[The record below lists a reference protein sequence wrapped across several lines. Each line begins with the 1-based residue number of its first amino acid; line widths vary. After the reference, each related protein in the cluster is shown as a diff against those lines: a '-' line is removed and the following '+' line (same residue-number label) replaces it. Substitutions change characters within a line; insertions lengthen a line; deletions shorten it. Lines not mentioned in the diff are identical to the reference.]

1 MAVTRLAMAGPGADE
16 LERPALVRARWAGSS
31 ESMEG
36 GRALTAAE
44 ALRLTLLDREY
55 EALAGVT
62 AAQVRGATALVPM
75 PWLGWL
81 TCEGE
86 GPDLTADGLA
96 RAWAVTELRP
106 VTAPSVAAPIPPA
119 ARRASGTRE
128 AGVLLTRLPGIDLL
142 VRRKTGVPLI
152 NLGLYAPKLLAD
164 PPAQAGLGA
173 LLVRSALRG
182 AGGLDP
188 AALAY
193 AFERLGGTLSPSAA
207 SDWLGFATSVL
218 SEHLAEAA
226 ALLQLVR
233 LAPSR
238 GGSVRRSGGS

>member
-1 MAVTRLAMAGPGADE
+1 
-16 LERPALVRARWAGSS
+16 
-31 ESMEG
+31 
-36 GRALTAAE
+36 
-44 ALRLTLLDREY
+44 
-55 EALAGVT
+55 
-62 AAQVRGATALVPM
+62 
-75 PWLGWL
+75 
-81 TCEGE
+81 
-86 GPDLTADGLA
+86 
-96 RAWAVTELRP
+96 
-106 VTAPSVAAPIPPA
+106 
-119 ARRASGTRE
+119 
-128 AGVLLTRLPGIDLL
+128 VLLTRLPGIDLL

-226 ALLQLVR
+226 ALLQLVYASPH
-233 LAPSR
+233 LEE
-238 GGSVRRSGGS
+238 GSVEAERGLMIAEAEQVADDMFRYPFQLAFAAAFGAEGYGLPVGGLPHTLPACAAADVRAWHRQALLDSRPVLVAVGELDPERASEELAGVFGDRPATAASGTAAAPAVWTAGDDGDPPMRW